1 LEYQPVST
9 IEATASSMWSMA
21 LDDVDWTVL
30 EHPDLSARAQAARV
44 KVLSRAVFLVLFPPG
59 LTTPALTHR
68 YDSTYFVTEGAIQFG
83 DEAWVKAN
91 SVRAVQA
98 GHVDGPQHAHPAVGV
113 TFLLVSS
120 GPIDMNWTT
129 S

>member
-1 LEYQPVST
+1 
-9 IEATASSMWSMA
+9 
-21 LDDVDWTVL
+21 
-30 EHPDLSARAQAARV
+30 
-44 KVLSRAVFLVLFPPG
+44 VLSRAVFLVLFPPG

-68 YDSTYFVTEGAIQFG
+68 YDTTYFVTEGAIRFG
-83 DEAWVKAN
+83 DQAWVKAN

-98 GHVDGPQHAHPAVGV
+98 GHVDGSRHAHPAVGV

-120 GPIDMNWTT
+120 GPIDTNWIT